1 MTLNPFFLH
10 GTKSEQGLVQDL
22 INEQI
27 KMYGL
32 EVTYIPRRYI
42 RTDNIIREVQTS
54 AFKESFPIEA
64 YMNNYEGYG
73 SGMDIMTK
81 FGIQLKNEVSLV
93 ISRERFETYIQPLLQ
108 GLVDFQSD
116 ENDGDILFATRPKE
130 GDLIYF
136 PLGDRLFEIKHV
148 EFENPFYQ
156 LGKNY
161 VYELKCELFEYED
174 EKIDIDIPEL
184 DGLNEKLA
192 EKGYIT
198 TLTLVS
204 LGSTAIAEA
213 YVTEKNAVTQ
223 VYLNNDGF
231 GYTTDPS
238 IVIEQPPAPLP
249 YISEP
254 ASAVAFMQPT
264 VGSFKAIKSIA
275 LSNAGF
281 GYTTIP
287 KITITGGGGSGAAAT
302 CSIGSSAVYKIDLV
316 DNGEYYF
323 KTPTVSI
330 SPPIGGGTTATAV
343 ARLGQNGTISN
354 IYITNAGSGYTSI
367 PTVTISD
374 PTLVG
379 FGTYQFGETVI
390 GQQSGA
396 KGTVKK
402 WSNPF
407 SYSEKILEV
416 NLTTGQFL
424 PGEIVVGTASSAY
437 YSVKEYDADNNTDK
451 YNQNKDFQ
459 LEGQQ
464 ILDTVEGNPFGF
476 Y

>member
-1 MTLNPFFLH
+1 MALNPFFLH
-10 GTKSEQGLVQDL
+10 GTKSEQGLVQDI

-27 KMYGL
+27 RMYGL

-42 RTDNIIREVQTS
+42 RTDNIIREVQS
-54 AFKESFPIEA
+54 SSFKESFPIEA

-81 FGIQLKNEVSLV
+81 FGIQLKNEVNLV

-116 ENDGDILFATRPKE
+116 PNEGDILFASRPKE

-174 EKIDIDIPEL
+174 EEINIDVPEL

-204 LGSTAIAEA
+204 LGITATAEA
-213 YVTEKNAVTQ
+213 FISEKNVVTQ
-223 VYLNNDGF
+223 IYLNNDGF
-231 GYTTDPS
+231 GYTTNPS
-238 IVIEQPPAPLP
+238 IVIDSPPTPLP
-249 YISEP
+249 YMSET
-254 ASAVAFMQPT
+254 ASAEAIMEPT
-264 VGSFKAIKSIA
+264 IGSFKAIKNIV

-287 KITITGGGGSGAAAT
+287 KISIIGGGGAGAAAT
-302 CSIGSSAVYKIDLV
+302 CSIGNSAVYEINLTNV
-316 DNGEYYF
+316 GEYYF

-330 SPPIGGGTTATAV
+330 SPPIGGGTTATAI
-343 ARLGQNGTISN
+343 AKLGQNGTISN
-354 IYITNAGSGYTSI
+354 IFITNAGSGYTSA

-379 FGTYQFGETVI
+379 FGTYRVGETVI

-407 SYSEKILEV
+407 SYSEKTLEI

-424 PGEIVVGTASSAY
+424 PGEIVVGSSSSAY
-437 YSVKEYDADNNTDK
+437 YSVKLYDNDNNIDK

-459 LEGQQ
+459 LEAEQ
-464 ILDTVEGNPFGF
+464 ILDTDEGNPFGF

>member
-1 MTLNPFFLH
+1 MALNPFFLH
-10 GTKSEQGLVQDL
+10 GTKTEQGLVQDL

-27 KMYGL
+27 RMYGL

-42 RTDNIIREVQTS
+42 RTDNIIKEVQSST
-54 AFKESFPIEA
+54 FKESFPIEA

-93 ISRERFETYIQPLLQ
+93 ISRERFENYIQPLLQ
-108 GLVDFQSD
+108 GLVDFESD
-116 ENDGDILFATRPKE
+116 PNEGDLLFATRPKE

-174 EKIDIDIPEL
+174 EKIDINVPEL
-184 DGLNEKLA
+184 EVLNEKLA

-204 LGSTAIAEA
+204 LGITATAEA
-213 YVTEKNAVTQ
+213 FISDKNSVTQ
-223 VYLNNDGF
+223 IYLNDDGF
-231 GYTTDPS
+231 GYTTNPN

-249 YISEP
+249 YMSEP
-254 ASAVAFMQPT
+254 ASAFAFMEST
-264 VGSFKAIKSIA
+264 TGSFKAIKSIA

-287 KITITGGGGSGAAAT
+287 KISIVGGGGAGAAAT
-302 CSIGSSAVYKIDLV
+302 CSIGTNSVYKIDI
-316 DNGEYYF
+316 NNPGEFYF

-330 SPPIGGGTTATAV
+330 EPPVGGGVTATAV

-354 IYITNAGSGYTSI
+354 IYITNAGSGYTSV
-367 PTVTISD
+367 PVVTISD
-374 PTLVG
+374 PSLVG
-379 FGTYQFGETVI
+379 FGTYQIGETVI

-407 SYSEKILEV
+407 SYSEKTLEI
-416 NLTTGQFL
+416 NLTTGEFL
-424 PGEIVVGTASSAY
+424 PGEIVVGSSSSAY
-437 YSVKEYDADNNTDK
+437 YSVKMYDSYNNIDK

-459 LEGQQ
+459 IEAQQ
-464 ILDTVEGNPFGF
+464 ILDTTEGNPFGF